1 MSNLSHLVFTSAQ
14 IRAIEKS
21 HAKDHDGHCFDLMEE
36 AGKSVFN
43 NIKSHCPLFHDVWVF
58 AGSGN
63 NGGDGYIVAA
73 LLLDAGI
80 SHRVFALNKP
90 HPGSEAATAY
100 EYFLSLGG
108 KVEHDLPDINE
119 GRPDVIVDALLG
131 TGIKS
136 APRSPI
142 DEWILFINRT
152 KAYTV
157 AVDVPSGVNADTG
170 TVEGDC
176 VKADLTVCMLAL
188 KPGLLT
194 GDAVDYTGE
203 VTVESLG
210 VDVSVYHGKL
220 ADLDEEVHLPLL
232 RRSYEDIIDDLPH
245 REKTANKGDCGKVLI
260 IGGAKGMGGAARICA
275 QGALRAGAGLVK
287 VATDSVNINALN
299 AGLPEAMTVDFN
311 DEEAMAKALAWAD
324 VIAIGPGLSQD
335 DKAHKLLE
343 SALSFDGT
351 VVLDADALNLIA
363 SGDFSLSDKIIM
375 TPHPGE
381 AARLLGLTPDEV
393 NYDRIKSAVM
403 LQRKFGGIALLKGAG
418 SVICDGKRI
427 TIVQEGSPSMASG
440 GMGDLLT
447 GIIAAFL
454 GQDLT
459 PKQATVAAACVHG
472 RAGELSGRDGG
483 IIGTLATDLTSYVR
497 ALVNGR
503 N

>member
-1 MSNLSHLVFTSAQ
+1 MAKLSHLVFTSAQ
-14 IRAIEKS
+14 IRAIEKD
-21 HAKDHDGHCFDLMEE
+21 HAQHHDGHCFDLMEE
-36 AGKSVFN
+36 AGKSVFA
-43 NIKSHCPLFHDVWVF
+43 NIKSHCPSCDEVWVF

-80 SHRVFALNKP
+80 KHRVFALNKP
-90 HPGSEAATAY
+90 HPGSEAATAC

-108 KVEHDLPDINE
+108 KVEHELPDLNE

-136 APRSPI
+136 APRAPV
-142 DEWILFINRT
+142 DEWILFINRCR
-152 KAYTV
+152 AYTV

-176 VKADLTVCMLAL
+176 VQADLTVCMLAL

-203 VTVESLG
+203 ITVDSLG
-210 VDVSVYHGKL
+210 IDVSVYHGRL
-220 ADLDEEVHLPLL
+220 QDQDGATIPPLL
-232 RRSYEDIIDDLPH
+232 RRSYEDIRDDLPH

-260 IGGAKGMGGAARICA
+260 IGGSRGMGGAARICA

-287 VATDSVNINALN
+287 VVCDAANISALN

-311 DEEAMAKALAWAD
+311 DDEAVAAALSWAD
-324 VIAIGPGLSQD
+324 AVAIGPGLSQSD
-335 DKAHKLLE
+335 RAGELLRR
-343 SALSFDGT
+343 ALSFKGP
-351 VVLDADALNLIA
+351 VVVDADALNLIA
-363 SGDFSLSDKIIM
+363 LGEFNLSDKIIM

-381 AARLLGLTPDEV
+381 AARLLGITPREV
-393 NYDRIKSAVM
+393 NEDRLKSAVM
-403 LQRKFGGIALLKGAG
+403 LQKKFGGIVLLKGAG

-427 TIVQEGSPSMASG
+427 TIVQEGSPAMASG

-472 RAGELSGRDGG
+472 RAGTLAGREGG
-483 IIGTLATDLTSYVR
+483 VIGTLATDLTPYVR
-497 ALVNGR
+497 ALINGR

>member
-1 MSNLSHLVFTSAQ
+1 
-14 IRAIEKS
+14 
-21 HAKDHDGHCFDLMEE
+21 
-36 AGKSVFN
+36 
-43 NIKSHCPLFHDVWVF
+43 
-58 AGSGN
+58 
-63 NGGDGYIVAA
+63 
-73 LLLDAGI
+73 
-80 SHRVFALNKP
+80 
-90 HPGSEAATAY
+90 
-100 EYFLSLGG
+100 
-108 KVEHDLPDINE
+108 
-119 GRPDVIVDALLG
+119 
-131 TGIKS
+131 
-136 APRSPI
+136 
-142 DEWILFINRT
+142 
-152 KAYTV
+152 
-157 AVDVPSGVNADTG
+157 
-170 TVEGDC
+170 
-176 VKADLTVCMLAL
+176 
-188 KPGLLT
+188 
-194 GDAVDYTGE
+194 
-203 VTVESLG
+203 
-210 VDVSVYHGKL
+210 
-220 ADLDEEVHLPLL
+220 
-232 RRSYEDIIDDLPH
+232 
-245 REKTANKGDCGKVLI
+245 
-260 IGGAKGMGGAARICA
+260 
-275 QGALRAGAGLVK
+275 
-287 VATDSVNINALN
+287 
-299 AGLPEAMTVDFN
+299 MTVDFN

-459 PKQATVAAACVHG
+459 PKQATVGAACVHG

>member
-90 HPGSEAATAY
+90 HSGSEAATAY

-203 VTVESLG
+203 VTVES
-210 VDVSVYHGKL
+210 
-220 ADLDEEVHLPLL
+220 
-232 RRSYEDIIDDLPH
+232 
-245 REKTANKGDCGKVLI
+245 
-260 IGGAKGMGGAARICA
+260 
-275 QGALRAGAGLVK
+275 
-287 VATDSVNINALN
+287 
-299 AGLPEAMTVDFN
+299 
-311 DEEAMAKALAWAD
+311 
-324 VIAIGPGLSQD
+324 
-335 DKAHKLLE
+335 
-343 SALSFDGT
+343 
-351 VVLDADALNLIA
+351 
-363 SGDFSLSDKIIM
+363 
-375 TPHPGE
+375 
-381 AARLLGLTPDEV
+381 
-393 NYDRIKSAVM
+393 
-403 LQRKFGGIALLKGAG
+403 
-418 SVICDGKRI
+418 
-427 TIVQEGSPSMASG
+427 
-440 GMGDLLT
+440 
-447 GIIAAFL
+447 
-454 GQDLT
+454 
-459 PKQATVAAACVHG
+459 
-472 RAGELSGRDGG
+472 
-483 IIGTLATDLTSYVR
+483 
-497 ALVNGR
+497 
-503 N
+503 